1 VHRQIEPDFHT
12 TRMHG
17 DFRRAAK
24 GFSGSFVTWRWYP
37 HGVSAPCRPR
47 SPRHSRTQPLSPVRE
62 KPAINADTRPTG
74 RDEVTRKRNI
84 PSSRRG
90 GGDVPRRVQAPA
102 DALGRAPRALHLG
115 DGNGDGDGEGRGRG
129 RTGTR
134 DRIEKRERKTSFYV
148 NRCASGISGNSRA
161 SMSRFLLCV

>member
-1 VHRQIEPDFHT
+1 VHRQIESDFHT

-24 GFSGSFVTWRWYP
+24 GFSEGFVTWRLYP

-47 SPRHSRTQPLSPVRE
+47 SPRPSRTQPLSSARE
-62 KPAINADTRPTG
+62 KPTINADTRPTG

-102 DALGRAPRALHLG
+102 DALGRAPRALHLA
-115 DGNGDGDGEGRGRG
+115 DGG
-129 RTGTR
+129 GTR
-134 DRIEKRERKTSFYV
+134 DGIEKRERKTSFYV

-161 SMSRFLLCV
+161 STSRFLLCV